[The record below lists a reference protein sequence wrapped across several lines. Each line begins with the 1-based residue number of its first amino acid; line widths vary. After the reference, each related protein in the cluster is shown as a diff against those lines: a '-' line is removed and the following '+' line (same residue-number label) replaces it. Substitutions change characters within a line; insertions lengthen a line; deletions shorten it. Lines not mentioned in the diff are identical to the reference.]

1 MRFVAALL
9 AIVLTSHFL
18 QAGSSNSLI
27 DISPDGKNL
36 AVVNTDNGTVSV
48 VDLKNRK
55 KLAEYPCGDHPEGV
69 SWIGNTG
76 TFLVTVYGDDVL
88 RFYDQD
94 KGHLFRLA
102 VGDEPYGVVTTK
114 DGKRAYVTHDYPG
127 TVSEIDTGTRKV
139 LRTFA
144 AGPGARGLAISNDD
158 KTLFVT
164 EFHTTKLL
172 AIDIATGKVT
182 DSWAGY
188 ESDNLARNV
197 VLHPTR
203 PKAYISHIRSRLTA
217 HDARGSIF
225 PQVAVADLWTHKTK
239 DEKRRRTIPMD
250 TFNGVYVVTNPWEAA
265 ISPDGKNLYT
275 IYAGTND
282 MNVSKLVDDDFNE
295 FERIGQAVQI
305 GKHPRAIRVSADSSE
320 VYIYNTLDQE
330 ITIYNAAMRKQ
341 AGVKVCEPAQTK
353 EWLRGKELFQTALQ
367 PMGGGRGVSWV
378 ACSSCHPDG
387 LTDNRTWQNP
397 EGNRKTPNLFGTAH
411 THPLHWSADR
421 DESQDFE
428 YTIRGQLMLGRGLSN
443 ARMKTGKETE
453 KVALDQTTAGLSK
466 DLDAMAIYTNSFPV
480 RLSPHAVDGKLNP
493 SAERGKVLFNNGT
506 TQCATCHTGAYY
518 SDSQL
523 AKPFKL
529 HDVGTG
535 GGEREKLGPKF
546 DTPTLLGVYRVGT
559 YLHDGR
565 AKSLE
570 EVLTTHNKGDK
581 HGKTSHLKKEELDDL
596 VEFMKALPY
605 ETPPTDT
612 KNTVKDYFVELKY
625 PRPED
630 K

>member
-1 MRFVAALL
+1 MRLNAALIAL
-9 AIVLTSHFL
+9 VATACFL
-18 QAGSSNSLI
+18 QAGSSNSLL
-27 DISPDGKNL
+27 DISPDGKKL

-48 VDLKNRK
+48 VDLKTRR
-55 KLAEYPCGDHPEGV
+55 KLAEYPVGDHPEGV
-69 SWIGNTG
+69 TWLGDTG
-76 TFLVTVYGDDVL
+76 TFLVTVYGDDVV

-94 KGHLFRLA
+94 KGHLFRVA
-102 VGDEPYGVVTTK
+102 VGDEPYGVVATK
-114 DGKRAYVTHDYPG
+114 DGKRAYISHDYPG
-127 TVSEIDTGTRKV
+127 TISEIDTVTRKV
-139 LRTFA
+139 LRTIP
-144 AGPGARGLAISNDD
+144 AGPGARGIAISNDE
-158 KTLFVT
+158 KTLYVT

-172 AIDIATGKVT
+172 AIDIANGKVT

-197 VLHPTR
+197 VLHPIR
-203 PKAYISHIRSRLTA
+203 PKAYISHIRSRVTA
-217 HDARGSIF
+217 FDARGSIF
-225 PQVAVADLWTHKTK
+225 PQVAVADLWEPK
-239 DEKRRRTIPMD
+239 DKEAKRRRTIPMD
-250 TFNGVYVVTNPWEAA
+250 TFNNVYVVTNPWEAA
-265 ISPDGKNLYT
+265 ISPDGKKLYT
-275 IYAGTND
+275 IYSGTND

-330 ITIYNAAMRKQ
+330 VTIYNASMKKLAS
-341 AGVKVCEPAQTK
+341 VKVCEPAQTK

-428 YTIRGQLMLGRGLSN
+428 YTIRGQLMLGRGLTKDHLKS
-443 ARMKTGKETE
+443 GKDTDR
-453 KVALDQTTAGLSK
+453 VALDQKMTGLSK
-466 DLDAMAIYTNSFPV
+466 DLDALANYTNSFPV
-480 RLSPHAVDGKLNP
+480 RLSPHAVDGKL
-493 SAERGKVLFNNGT
+493 SAAAERGKVLFNNGT
-506 TQCATCHTGAYY
+506 TECSKCHSGAYY

-523 AKPFKL
+523 AKPYNL

-535 GGEREKLGPKF
+535 DGPREKMGPKF
-546 DTPTLLGVYRVGT
+546 DTPTLLGVYRVGS

-565 AKSLE
+565 AKTLH
-570 EVLTTHNKGDK
+570 EVLTTHNKSDK

-596 VEFMKALPY
+596 VEFLKALPY

-612 KNTVKDYFVELKY
+612 KNTVKKDFTELKY